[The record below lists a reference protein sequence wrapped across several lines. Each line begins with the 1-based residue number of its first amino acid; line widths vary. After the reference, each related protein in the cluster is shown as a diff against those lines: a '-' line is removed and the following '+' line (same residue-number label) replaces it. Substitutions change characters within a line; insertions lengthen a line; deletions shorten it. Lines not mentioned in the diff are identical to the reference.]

1 MICPICKKN
10 TDKIIADTLRDS
22 SKQKVFLCQHCGL
35 GMLDQRQTDDELKK
49 FYAKNYRSIG
59 KPKLESE
66 SNPEELFEIYSQFQN
81 DRLRLLRPYFDK
93 KNKVLEVGC
102 SAGMFLWH
110 IKKLVVESI
119 GLDFDIS
126 SAKFAAKK
134 CGIKTYTENITETSL
149 KKHYFD
155 MIAAFQVLEH
165 VQNPP
170 GFIKKHAAYLKKGG
184 VMAIEVPN
192 LYDVLAHIY
201 NLPNHYRFFY
211 HSAHL
216 WYFTEKSL
224 IKLME
229 KCGFT
234 GKIFHIQDYNVLNHM
249 NWILNDKPQPDCL
262 PGLSEPKLPL
272 RKTVSPKL
280 AAALN
285 DFIVDTDKKYKKL
298 LAQFKI
304 TSNIIFIGKKR

>member
-119 GLDFDIS
+119 GHD
-126 SAKFAAKK
+126 
-134 CGIKTYTENITETSL
+134 
-149 KKHYFD
+149 FD

-192 LYDVLAHIY
+192 LYDVLVHIY